1 MMVMGCIGG
10 TVNLMY
16 AMGSAYMKLSS
27 NQKNRQLQQLQQQQ
41 VGAQPAVPMPEQQQ

>member
-27 NQKNRQLQQLQQQQ
+27 NQKNRQLQQQQ